1 MRSELGSI
9 CLRWL
14 SLGVAAMPLAAQ
26 QPPALRL
33 VPLLDGLRSDA
44 PDGDLARL
52 AETTVG
58 KEASKVGIDLAQ
70 PKHPLVVAAFAKGRL
85 FYVFYKATEEA
96 FGDRPWVLQRI
107 RKVER
112 TWATAGAPPDEK
124 VTWQVEAF
132 KTQAGSLK
140 SADQHFGSFALRD
153 AHRRE
158 VVKEYEIGFGEIPG
172 HAAGTTWPF
181 AANTL
186 FHMLQ
191 PYGDEPGLFEK
202 VAFTNARR
210 WTLTTSF
217 GKDGTWSLACP
228 ELGID
233 LPKTAPAAAATRPE
247 PDAASKAIVLK
258 VGEGVWQARLGTS
271 TIDEVGKVL
280 GEALEDVE
288 MPGGGRNVSYRAGL
302 TCNFEATGKLN
313 TILTRTTFA
322 GRTSNGIA
330 LGASRADVKKKLGA
344 PKTGADDAPA
354 WTYPGL
360 LVAFDAVGNVTRLV
374 LMK

>member
-1 MRSELGSI
+1 MRNELGSI
-9 CLRWL
+9 AVMLVAV
-14 SLGVAAMPLAAQ
+14 GVAWVPLVAQ
-26 QPPALRL
+26 RPPALRL

-44 PDGDLARL
+44 PAGDLARL
-52 AETTVG
+52 AETTIA
-58 KEASKVGIDLAQ
+58 KEATKVGIDLAQ

-85 FYVFYKATEEA
+85 FYAFYKATEEA
-96 FGDRPWVLQRI
+96 FGERPWVLQRI

-112 TWATAGAPPDEK
+112 TWTTPGAPPDEK

-172 HAAGTTWPF
+172 RAMGTTWPF
-181 AANTL
+181 EASTL
-186 FHMLQ
+186 FHVLQ
-191 PYGDEPGLFEK
+191 AYRDEPGLYDD

-210 WTLTTSF
+210 WTLTTSLA
-217 GKDGTWSLACP
+217 KDGTWSLVCP

-233 LPKTAPAAAATRPE
+233 LPNRAPPDAAARPE

-258 VGEGVWQARLGTS
+258 IGEGVAEARLGTS

-280 GEALEDVE
+280 GEALEDVA
-288 MPGGGRNVSYRAGL
+288 MATGGRNVSYRGGL
-302 TCNFEATGKLN
+302 TCNFDATGKLN

-322 GRTSNGIA
+322 GRTSNG
-330 LGASRADVKKKLGA
+330 LTHGASRADVKKKLGA
-344 PKTGADDAPA
+344 PKDGAADAPTWA
-354 WTYPGL
+354 YAGL
-360 LVAFDAVGNVTRLV
+360 VVTFDAFGGVTRLV
-374 LMK
+374 LTK

>member
-1 MRSELGSI
+1 
-9 CLRWL
+9 
-14 SLGVAAMPLAAQ
+14 
-26 QPPALRL
+26 
-33 VPLLDGLRSDA
+33 
-44 PDGDLARL
+44 
-52 AETTVG
+52 
-58 KEASKVGIDLAQ
+58 
-70 PKHPLVVAAFAKGRL
+70 
-85 FYVFYKATEEA
+85 A

-158 VVKEYEIGFGEIPG
+158 VVKEYEIGFGEIAG
-172 HAAGTTWPF
+172 HAAGMTWPF

-202 VAFTNARR
+202 VVFTNARR

-217 GKDGTWSLACP
+217 GKDGTWSLVCP

-233 LPKTAPAAAATRPE
+233 LPKKAPAATRPE

-258 VGEGVWQARLGTS
+258 IGEGVAAARLGASTS
-271 TIDEVGKVL
+271 EEVGTVL
-280 GEALEDVE
+280 GEVLEDVE
-288 MPGGGRNVSYRAGL
+288 MPGGGRNVSYRVGL
-302 TCNFEATGKLN
+302 TCNFDATGKLN
-313 TILTRTTFA
+313 TILTRSTFA
-322 GRTSNGIA
+322 GRTSNGVA
-330 LGASRADVKKKLGA
+330 HGASRADVKKKLGA
-344 PKTGADDAPA
+344 PKAGADDAA
-354 WTYPGL
+354 TWTYPGL
-360 LVAFDAVGNVTRLV
+360 LVTFDAFGNVTRLV
-374 LMK
+374 LTK